1 MRKTIQ
7 VEFKN
12 PLGIFNLDDFSY
24 LYNDKEL
31 KRIAEDS
38 SLYFIL
44 QRPCLIFRNIKC
56 STKFLTG
63 EISQPLTG
71 INIKFQLPL
80 YQKDVIET
88 ENISNI
94 ELHLC
99 YNKSLKNE
107 ENLNDFIDVIIIKI
121 PEEYVMDLSNQC
133 L

>member
-1 MRKTIQ
+1 MRKIIQ

-24 LYNDKEL
+24 LYDDKEL
-31 KRIAEDS
+31 KRIAEES

-63 EISQPLTG
+63 EITQPFSG
-71 INIKFQLPL
+71 NSIEFQLPL
-80 YQKDVIET
+80 YQKDVIESEKT
-88 ENISNI
+88 SNI

-99 YNKSLKNE
+99 YNKSLKDE
-107 ENLNDFIDVIIIKI
+107 KNLNDFIDVIIIKI
-121 PEEYVMDLSNQC
+121 PQLK
-133 L
+133 

>member
-99 YNKSLKNE
+99 YNKSLRTK
-107 ENLNDFIDVIIIKI
+107 KI
-121 PEEYVMDLSNQC
+121 
-133 L
+133 